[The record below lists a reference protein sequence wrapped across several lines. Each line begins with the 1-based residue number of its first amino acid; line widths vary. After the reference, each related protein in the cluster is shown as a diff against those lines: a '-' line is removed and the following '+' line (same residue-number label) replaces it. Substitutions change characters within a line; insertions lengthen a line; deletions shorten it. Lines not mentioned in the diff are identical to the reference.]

1 MLTILKRK
9 TKQTPAEAHK
19 TLPVEFNYF
28 ELKAIHDVFMKAGA
42 LSDIA
47 RHDRLMIA
55 EINYKLNKAGF
66 YK

>member
-9 TKQTPAEAHK
+9 KKELTAEANK
-19 TLPVEFNYF
+19 TLPVNFNYF
-28 ELKAIHDVFMKAGA
+28 ELKAIYDVFSKAGA
-42 LSDIA
+42 LADIA